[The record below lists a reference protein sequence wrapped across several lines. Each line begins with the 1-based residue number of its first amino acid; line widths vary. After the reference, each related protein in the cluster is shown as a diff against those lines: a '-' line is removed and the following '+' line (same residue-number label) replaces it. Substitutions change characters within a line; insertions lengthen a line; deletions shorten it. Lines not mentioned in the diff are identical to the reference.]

1 MNIAC
6 ELRKIYFEK
15 IPFKSLSIYV
25 NILVNYW
32 IDCLSDINLAMCD
45 KSCYIV
51 SGYEISSLLNPSTW
65 NVQLKASGYIF
76 FTFLKVPARLPS
88 RPTVWKTVSDYFCFS
103 KDFIAQRITG
113 SQRTW
118 TLDLNLLVTSW
129 DLGHATSVISIG
141 KTEYEYEYTGAASVS
156 LCSVN
161 NEERDFIGTVWETPT
176 PNVRDLITLWLSV
189 VDLVMW
195 GPNSSRN
202 C

>member
-103 KDFIAQRITG
+103 KDFIAQRMTG
-113 SQRTW
+113 GQRTW

-141 KTEYEYEYTGAASVS
+141 KTEYEYEYTYRSCLGLTLFCKQWGEGFYWYS
-156 LCSVN
+156 LRNPYSKCQRSYHIMAFGGRLGDV
-161 NEERDFIGTVWETPT
+161 GT
-176 PNVRDLITLWLSV
+176 
-189 VDLVMW
+189 
-195 GPNSSRN
+195 
-202 C
+202 